1 MSTIDLL
8 AILQSLRST
17 GFRDLSDARL
27 SATVPVSERL
37 INEIVATTLPSS
49 LPVREV
55 HVHPENGNA
64 FAVRL
69 TPRSAFLP
77 SLTVKL
83 TIDRQPSMP
92 DAPVLVLRL
101 ATMGGLLGMA
111 AAALPIAKMLPPGV
125 RLDGELVQVDLQ
137 AIAAQQ
143 GFADLVRHVRELRV
157 TTEDGRALLH
167 LNAAV

>member
-1 MSTIDLL
+1 M
-8 AILQSLRST
+8 A
-17 GFRDLSDARL
+17 A
-27 SATVPVSERL
+27 
-37 INEIVATTLPSS
+37 TLPTS

-55 HVHPENGNA
+55 HVHPQAGDA
-64 FAVRL
+64 FSVRL

-101 ATMGGLLGMA
+101 ATMGGLIGIA
-111 AAALPIAKMLPPGV
+111 SAALPIAQMLPPGV

-143 GFADLVRHVRELRV
+143 GFADLFRHVRELRV
-157 TTEDGRALLH
+157 TTEDGRAILH
-167 LNAAV
+167 LHAGV

>member
-1 MSTIDLL
+1 MSTPDVL

-37 INEIVATTLPSS
+37 IDQVVAATLPTS

-77 SLTVKL
+77 SLTLRL
-83 TIDRQPSMP
+83 TIHRQPSLP
-92 DAPVLVLRL
+92 ESPVLVLRL
-101 ATMGGLLGMA
+101 ATMGGLLGLA
-111 AAALPIAKMLPPGV
+111 AAALPIAQMLPPGV
-125 RLDGELVQVDLQ
+125 RLDGEYVHVDLQ
-137 AIAAQQ
+137 AIAAQH
-143 GFADLVRHVRELRV
+143 GFDDVLRFVRAIRV
-157 TTEDGRALLH
+157 TTDHGRAVLH
-167 LNAAV
+167 VDAAV